1 MAEDRTPETASP
13 AHTQQATSRF
23 RIPIIIIAFA
33 AAFWLMRE
41 TYAVVMPAASA
52 LLLALAVWPLSDAIR
67 DAMPAKLRW
76 VGAVAGL
83 LVVLAIL
90 VAFLFGIGFA
100 GTQVYDLLSSF
111 GPRLQEQVGN
121 FPLPDILADGPDQG
135 ADKLVSNGM
144 LASGAMTALGITT
157 NTLAGMVL
165 ILFLILLMLTEAD
178 DWHAKITAVAAKGG
192 DRRWLDI
199 GRSVGEKFRAYFTMR
214 LILGTLTACLYVA
227 WLAIFGVDYL
237 ILWGLLAVLLNFIPT
252 VGSIV
257 AGTLPVLYVLVTR
270 DAGTAALIAAG
281 LLVIEQIMGNF
292 VDPKLMGRR
301 LSISPLV
308 VLLSLLF
315 WSVLWGIVGAILAVP
330 LTVLLTMIMAHF
342 RSTRPTAL
350 LLTDQSSFEELDRYI
365 EPNG

>member
-1 MAEDRTPETASP
+1 MSAD
-13 AHTQQATSRF
+13 
-23 RIPIIIIAFA
+23 
-33 AAFWLMRE
+33 
-41 TYAVVMPAASA
+41 A
-52 LLLALAVWPLSDAIR
+52 LLSD
-67 DAMPAKLRW
+67 
-76 VGAVAGL
+76 
-83 LVVLAIL
+83 
-90 VAFLFGIGFA
+90 
-100 GTQVYDLLSSF
+100 
-111 GPRLQEQVGN
+111 
-121 FPLPDILADGPDQG
+121 
-135 ADKLVSNGM
+135 GM

-199 GRSVGEKFRAYFTMR
+199 GRSVGEKFRAYFTLR
-214 LILGTLTACLYVA
+214 LILGTLTAALYMV

-237 ILWGLLAVLLNFIPT
+237 VLWGLLAVLLNFIPT

-257 AGTLPVLYVLVTR
+257 AGALPVAYVLVTR
-270 DAGTAALIAAG
+270 DAGMAALVAGG

-292 VDPKLMGRR
+292 IDPKVMGKR

-315 WSVLWGIVGAILAVP
+315 WSLLWGMVGAILAVP
-330 LTVLLTMIMAHF
+330 MTVLITMVMAHF
-342 RSTRPTAL
+342 RELRPAAL
-350 LLTDQSSFEELDRYI
+350 LLTDQTSFAELDHYI